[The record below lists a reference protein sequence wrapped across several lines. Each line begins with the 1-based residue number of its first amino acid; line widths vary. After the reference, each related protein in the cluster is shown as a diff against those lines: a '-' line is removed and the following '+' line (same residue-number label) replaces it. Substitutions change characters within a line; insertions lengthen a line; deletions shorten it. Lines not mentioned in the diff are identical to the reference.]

1 MKKMSKENV
10 IETIIDYNVDYDHII
25 DSYYDNENNFVVSI
39 NLLKDNPKEVGDE
52 IYDNL
57 IDDKKLLKYLNT
69 INFIVKL
76 IIANPYSLKSIHYEI

>member
-10 IETIIDYNVDYDHII
+10 VETIIDYNVDYDHII

-52 IYDNL
+52 IYDDL

>member
-52 IYDNL
+52 IYDDL

>member
-10 IETIIDYNVDYDHII
+10 VETIIDYNVDYDHII

-52 IYDNL
+52 IYDDL
-57 IDDKKLLKYLNT
+57 IDDKKLLKY
-69 INFIVKL
+69 
-76 IIANPYSLKSIHYEI
+76 Y